1 MSRKLDAVI
10 AEALGYKV
18 ECWDEPPEK
27 SIYSGLDKDYWTH
40 DGDRRWH
47 KVPAYSTDGNA
58 MLKLIVEMQVR
69 RWCFGVIMLDGDGE
83 SKSISKAVA
92 LAAYHALTGK
102 EYEEENRGEKVS
114 E

>member
-1 MSRKLDAVI
+1 MSRKLDAAI
-10 AEALGYKV
+10 AEALGYEV

-58 MLKLIVEMQVR
+58 MLELI
-69 RWCFGVIMLDGDGE
+69 GE
-83 SKSISKAVA
+83 LKKIGFQIRFADAGGLHTDLPRAVAKAV
-92 LAAYHALTGK
+92 YHLLTGK
-102 EYEEENRGEKVS
+102 EYQEESEGERIS